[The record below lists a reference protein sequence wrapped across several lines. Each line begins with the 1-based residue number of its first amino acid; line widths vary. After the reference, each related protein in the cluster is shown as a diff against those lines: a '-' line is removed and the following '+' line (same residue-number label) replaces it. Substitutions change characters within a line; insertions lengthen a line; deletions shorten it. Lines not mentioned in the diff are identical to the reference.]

1 MMYPEKGQ
9 EKVFGLH
16 VHVVAQF
23 CIVQYYLGIRDTL
36 DVGGERGICYIL
48 QW

>member
-9 EKVFGLH
+9 VKVFGLH
-16 VHVVAQF
+16 VHVVVQF
-23 CIVQYYLGIRDTL
+23 CIVQYLGIRDTL